1 MREESL
7 LAEGFCCDRRLSW
20 SLVFAC
26 ELDLAVDVVPT
37 MLSPETNAAPLMIT
51 AAMATRRSALGT
63 LGLSGISVRTMRLR

>member
-1 MREESL
+1 L

-20 SLVFAC
+20 SLVFVC

-37 MLSPETNAAPLMIT
+37 MLSPEINAAPLMIT

-63 LGLSGISVRTMRLR
+63 LGL